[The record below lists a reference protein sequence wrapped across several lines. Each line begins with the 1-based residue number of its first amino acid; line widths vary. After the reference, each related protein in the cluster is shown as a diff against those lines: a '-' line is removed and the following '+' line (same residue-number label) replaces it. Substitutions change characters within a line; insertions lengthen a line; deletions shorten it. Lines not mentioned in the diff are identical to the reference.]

1 MKICLIIT
9 LNMHTNFS
17 CNSLNLFIQGGP
29 FTCEVFDPAGVR
41 LSPGAL
47 EGAEP
52 LKPHSF
58 ELDTSGCGAKG
69 DLQLDIVH
77 DKRSVM
83 CALEKLSATRYRA
96 TFMPKAAGKHRV
108 SFLYV
113 K

>member
-1 MKICLIIT
+1 M
-9 LNMHTNFS
+9 FE
-17 CNSLNLFIQGGP
+17 P
-29 FTCEVFDPAGVR
+29 DGVR
-41 LSPGAL
+41 LSHGAL

-83 CALEKLSATRYRA
+83 CALEKLSATKYRA
-96 TFMPKAAGKHRV
+96 TFMPKAPGKHRV
-108 SFLYV
+108 SGILPSVMLAIYLPIKASNV
-113 K
+113 GCC

>member
-1 MKICLIIT
+1 M
-9 LNMHTNFS
+9 F
-17 CNSLNLFIQGGP
+17 QGGP
-29 FTCEVFDPAGVR
+29 FTCEVFDPHGVR

-58 ELDTSGCGAKG
+58 ELDTSGCGVKG

-83 CALEKLSATRYRA
+83 CALEKLSATKYRA
-96 TFMPKAAGKHRV
+96 TFMPKAPGKHRV
-108 SFLYV
+108 NI
-113 K
+113 

>member
-1 MKICLIIT
+1 MNHHHSNNTKT
-9 LNMHTNFS
+9 LFG
-17 CNSLNLFIQGGP
+17 FQGGP

-58 ELDTSGCGAKG
+58 ELDTSGCGVKG

-83 CALEKLSATRYRA
+83 CALEKLSATKYRA
-96 TFMPKAAGKHRV
+96 TFMPKAPGKHRV
-108 SFLYV
+108 SIIISSMYT
-113 K
+113 

>member
-1 MKICLIIT
+1 MNHHHSNNTKT
-9 LNMHTNFS
+9 LFG
-17 CNSLNLFIQGGP
+17 FQGGP

-58 ELDTSGCGAKG
+58 ELDTSGCGVKG

-83 CALEKLSATRYRA
+83 CALEKLSATKYRA
-96 TFMPKAAGKHRV
+96 TFMPKAPGKHRV
-108 SFLYV
+108 SISSMYT
-113 K
+113 

>member
-1 MKICLIIT
+1 MQRIYFC
-9 LNMHTNFS
+9 S
-17 CNSLNLFIQGGP
+17 QGGP
-29 FTCEVFDPAGVR
+29 FTCEVFDPSGVR

-83 CALEKLSATRYRA
+83 CALEKLSATKYRA

-108 SFLYV
+108 SACSCKKYLTPC
-113 K
+113 KSAL